1 VGMKSKKSLLGMD
14 KKKSQK
20 TLKWLENSE

>member
-1 VGMKSKKSLLGMD
+1 MKSKKSLLGMD